1 MRFSFAVAVVVAGIG
16 VSGLAQQ
23 NNTLKV
29 KHSATEKAPKS
40 SVSVAMPAAPAKGS
54 GANAK
59 DLQTLERQTAK
70 SSAASPS
77 AGKKTPGT
85 APALKPVKDKPNP
98 PINFGGT
105 GAGKKSGM
113 ANQSVNP
120 YKGRLK
126 QKRAGQ

>member
-1 MRFSFAVAVVVAGIG
+1 MRFSLAVAVVVASIS

-23 NNTLKV
+23 NGKLKV
-29 KHSATEKAPKS
+29 KNSTTEKAPKS
-40 SVSVAMPAAPAKGS
+40 SVAVAIPAASAKGS

-59 DLQTLERQTAK
+59 DLQSLERQTAK
-70 SSAASPS
+70 SSAASQS

-105 GAGKKSGM
+105 GGGKKAGM
-113 ANQSVNP
+113 TNQSANP

-126 QKRAGQ
+126 QKRASQ

>member
-1 MRFSFAVAVVVAGIG
+1 MRFWLAVAVVVASIG

-23 NNTLKV
+23 NGKLKV
-29 KHSATEKAPKS
+29 KHTTTEKAPKS
-40 SVSVAMPAAPAKGS
+40 SVAVAMPVASTKGS

-59 DLQTLERQTAK
+59 DLQSLERQTAK
-70 SSAASPS
+70 SSAASQS
-77 AGKKTPGT
+77 AGKKTPGA

-105 GAGKKSGM
+105 GGGKKAGM
-113 ANQSVNP
+113 TNQSANP

-126 QKRAGQ
+126 QKRASQ